1 MREVPRLIPPA
12 RAEGYATSFD
22 GTPIFWE
29 LHGPP
34 PGAPGALRPM
44 VFCYGLVCSANQW
57 RQQIDRYS
65 AEHPCLLVDYRGHH
79 KSGRPANPTA
89 FNLSALAKD
98 VSCAIQEAL
107 GRQEVHIWGHSMGCS
122 VALELAL
129 ADPALVRSLVLCC
142 GTPDNPFRGMFGS
155 DVPEHLSKPFLDLVD
170 TYPGPFFKAWDLF
183 RARPGITVAVAWL
196 AGFNQATVSREDIV
210 TYAEAVCSVE
220 SETFF
225 TLLRE
230 MAKGMT
236 RAILPRVK
244 VPAIVVAGGMDRV
257 TPPHEQKAMA
267 ALLPDGCYIEIPS
280 GSHNVQLDFGEY
292 VGLKVESIWRE
303 RNLL

>member
-12 RAEGYATSFD
+12 RAEGYVNSFD

-29 LHGPP
+29 LHGPKP
-34 PGAPGALRPM
+34 DDPAALRPM
-44 VFCYGLVCSANQW
+44 VFCYGLVCSINQW
-57 RQQIDRYS
+57 RQQIERYS
-65 AEHPCLLVDYRGHH
+65 PKHPCLLLDYRGHH
-79 KSGRPANPTA
+79 KSGRPINASA

-98 VSCAIQEAL
+98 VSAAIEGTF
-107 GRQEVHIWGHSMGCS
+107 GRQASHVWGHSMGCS

-129 ADPALVRSLVLCC
+129 ADPDLVHSLVLCC
-142 GTPDNPFRGMFGS
+142 GTPDNPFRGMLGS
-155 DVPEHLSKPFLDLVD
+155 ELPEHFSRPFLDLVD
-170 TYPGPFFKAWDLF
+170 RHPGPFFKAWDLF
-183 RARPGITVAVAWL
+183 RARTEITVAVAWL

-230 MAKGMT
+230 LAKGMT

-244 VPAIVVAGGMDRV
+244 VPAIVIAGGMDRV

-267 ALLPDGCYIEIPS
+267 ELLPDGIYVEIPA